1 MNELVIDAKALGA
14 KILNESGAQWDRKL
28 FFPAVMYP
36 VTSAMKLWREEQ
48 FGPVI
53 PVATYEKMDEVYDYL
68 EKMHFGQQAAIF
80 TSQKAEVPSS
90 DLTELLDA
98 CALSTCRVN
107 LNVQCS
113 RGPDC
118 FPFAGRRS
126 SAMGTISVT
135 EVLRAVSV
143 ETMVASKSKD
153 VITNATLTSTVFG
166 SEDAKKADLMLGA

>member
-1 MNELVIDAKALGA
+1 
-14 KILNESGAQWDRKL
+14 
-28 FFPAVMYP
+28 
-36 VTSAMKLWREEQ
+36 
-48 FGPVI
+48 
-53 PVATYEKMDEVYDYL
+53 MDEVYEYL

-80 TSQKAEVPSS
+80 TSQKADVPSS
-90 DLTELLDA
+90 ELTELLDA

-118 FPFAGRRS
+118 YPFAGRRS

-143 ETMVASKSKD
+143 ETMVAGKKKE
-153 VITNATLTSTVFG
+153 VLERATDGSSVF
-166 SEDAKKADLMLGA
+166 AKK

>member
-1 MNELVIDAKALGA
+1 
-14 KILNESGAQWDRKL
+14 
-28 FFPAVMYP
+28 MYP
-36 VTSAMKLWREEQ
+36 VTSDMKLWREEQ

-53 PVATYEKMDEVYDYL
+53 PVATYESIDEVYDYL
-68 EKMHFGQQAAIF
+68 DKMHFGQQAAIF
-80 TSQKAEVPSS
+80 TSQEKGESFS
-90 DLTELLDA
+90 ELTDLLDA

-118 FPFAGRRS
+118 YPFAGRRS

-143 ETMVASKSKD
+143 ETMVASKSKA
-153 VITNATLTSTVFG
+153 VITRAS
-166 SEDAKKADLMLGA
+166 

>member
-1 MNELVIDAKALGA
+1 
-14 KILNESGAQWDRKL
+14 
-28 FFPAVMYP
+28 
-36 VTSAMKLWREEQ
+36 
-48 FGPVI
+48 
-53 PVATYEKMDEVYDYL
+53 MDEVYEYL

-80 TSQKAEVPSS
+80 TSQKADVPSS
-90 DLTELLDA
+90 ELTELLDA

-118 FPFAGRRS
+118 YPFAGRRS

-153 VITNATLTSTVFG
+153 VITNATAASTIFA
-166 SEDAKKADLMLGA
+166 EADVASIAPIAGA